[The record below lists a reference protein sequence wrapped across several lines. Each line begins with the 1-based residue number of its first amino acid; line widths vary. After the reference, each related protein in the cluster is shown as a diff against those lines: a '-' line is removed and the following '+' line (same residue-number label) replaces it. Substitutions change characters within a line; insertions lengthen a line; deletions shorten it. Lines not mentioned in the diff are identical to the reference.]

1 MTTTLW
7 IAVLLQM
14 AMGAFDTLYHHELT
28 QRLAWK
34 PEQALELQLHGVRN
48 LIYGALFVLI
58 GVFRPEGGWALLV
71 LILIAIE
78 LGITLW
84 DFVEEDRTRKLP
96 ASERVTHTLLTLNYG
111 IILAIAV
118 PWLIE
123 LLKAPNHL
131 GDGYAGVFSWV
142 AMAGAAGVVVF
153 GLRDLAAARRCRWI
167 QPVVAATLAKGL
179 PGRKQILS
187 TGGTGF
193 VGRRLVAALAGAGH
207 RVTVLSRDARKAVD
221 LCGFGDVEVI
231 SSLDAIGRTA
241 RFYAIINLAG
251 EPISDTPWTRRKR
264 LRIIRSR
271 LRMTRDIKRLIVRLR
286 YRPEVLVS
294 GSAVGFY
301 GLRDDTM
308 LTEASDGR
316 ACFSRTVCMAWESA
330 TAPVAAL
337 GVRTVCL
344 RIGLVLDHDGGMLAR
359 MLLPFEFG
367 LGGRFGSGQQWM
379 SWIHRDDLVRLIV
392 HVVAD
397 DAIVGPVNAT
407 APNPVRNREFVKVLG
422 HALRRPAILP
432 VPAAPLRAL
441 LGDFAEELLLSGQ
454 RVLPQV
460 ALDHGFRFRYPDLAG
475 AIHTIA
481 GALHAPRHAGP
492 TEIAR
497 QRQYAI
503 AP

>member
-14 AMGAFDTLYHHELT
+14 VMGAFDTLYHRELT
-28 QRLAWK
+28 QRVAWK
-34 PEQALELQLHGVRN
+34 AAHALELQLHGLRN
-48 LIYGALFVLI
+48 LIYGALFILI
-58 GVFRPEGGWALLV
+58 GVFRPEGGWALMV

-78 LGITLW
+78 LAIRLW
-84 DFVEEDRTRKLP
+84 DFVEQDRTRKLS
-96 ASERVTHTLLTLNYG
+96 ASERVAHTLLTLNYG
-111 IILAIAV
+111 IILTMAA

-123 LLKAPNHL
+123 LLKGPTQL
-131 GDGYAGVFSWV
+131 GDGYAGVFSWI
-142 AMAGAAGVVVF
+142 AMAAAAAVVF
-153 GLRDLAAARRCRWI
+153 GIRDLSAARRCRWI
-167 QPVVAATLAKGL
+167 QPAAAAPLATAL
-179 PGRKQILS
+179 PGRKAILI

-207 RVTVLSRDARKAVD
+207 RVTVLSRDAEKATD
-221 LCGFGDVEVI
+221 LCDLGEVEII

-251 EPISDTPWTRRKR
+251 EPISNTLWTRRKR

-301 GLRDDTM
+301 GLRDDTK
-308 LTEASDGR
+308 LTEASEGHTS
-316 ACFSRTVCMAWESA
+316 FSRTMCMAWESA

-344 RIGLVLDHDGGMLAR
+344 RMGLVLDHDGGMLAR
-359 MLLPFEFG
+359 LLLPFELG

-397 DAIVGPVNAT
+397 DTIAGPVNAT

-422 HALRRPAILP
+422 HALRRPVMVPI
-432 VPAAPLRAL
+432 PAAALRKV
-441 LGDFAEELLLSGQ
+441 LGDFAQELLLSGQ

-481 GALHAPRHAGP
+481 GALHAPRHIGR

-497 QRQYAI
+497 HR
-503 AP
+503 